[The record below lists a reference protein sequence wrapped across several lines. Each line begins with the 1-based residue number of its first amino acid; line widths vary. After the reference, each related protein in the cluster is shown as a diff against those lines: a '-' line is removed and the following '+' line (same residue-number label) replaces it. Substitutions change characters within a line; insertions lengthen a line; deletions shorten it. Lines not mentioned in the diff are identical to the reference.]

1 MDQDGPLPGPKIL
14 CIDDD
19 WSLLR
24 ILRVKLQVHGFVPLT
39 ASDGPTGLALAA
51 AARPA
56 LVVVD
61 LMMPGLDGFEVC
73 RQLRADPRT
82 RDIPLIVLTGV
93 GGATAEQWALQAGA
107 NQVLSK
113 PFAPEQLL
121 ATLRLALAPADGG
134 AGA

>member
-1 MDQDGPLPGPKIL
+1 MNQDSPLPGPKIL

-56 LVVVD
+56 LVLID

-82 RDIPLIVLTGV
+82 RAIPLIVLTGV

-107 NQVLSK
+107 DQVLSK

-121 ATLRLALAPADGG
+121 ATLRHALAPANDATGT
-134 AGA
+134 

>member
-1 MDQDGPLPGPKIL
+1 MDQDGPLAGPKIL

-24 ILRVKLQVHGFVPLT
+24 VLRVKLQVHGFVPLT

-121 ATLRLALAPADGG
+121 ATLRHALAPADGASG
-134 AGA
+134 A